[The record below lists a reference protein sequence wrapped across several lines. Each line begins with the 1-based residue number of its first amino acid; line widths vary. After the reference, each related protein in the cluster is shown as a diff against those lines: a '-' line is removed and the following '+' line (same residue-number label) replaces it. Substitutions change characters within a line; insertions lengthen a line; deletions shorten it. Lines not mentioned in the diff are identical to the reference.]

1 MILIMAEPSVPGS
14 GWTLRQK
21 ALRSWLKELPMVRLA
36 FLMFG
41 LVGSVLAGI
50 AIVIVLAVPT
60 WAANAMSLIP
70 LGVGIAVALAAPL
83 SVLVARGILSAG
95 RPTM

>member
-1 MILIMAEPSVPGS
+1 
-14 GWTLRQK
+14 
-21 ALRSWLKELPMVRLA
+21 MVRLA
-36 FLMFG
+36 LLMFG

-50 AIVIVLAVPT
+50 AIVIILAIPT

-70 LGVGIAVALAAPL
+70 LGVGIAVVLAAPL
-83 SVLVARGILSAG
+83 SVLVAREILSAD